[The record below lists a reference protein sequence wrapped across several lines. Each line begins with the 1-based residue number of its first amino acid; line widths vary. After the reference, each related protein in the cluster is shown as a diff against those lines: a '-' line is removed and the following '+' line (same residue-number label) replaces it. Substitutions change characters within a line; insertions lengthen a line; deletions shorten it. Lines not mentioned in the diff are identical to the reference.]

1 VKLALS
7 NDYELCFAEDR
18 ASAVEAFE
26 TTSPAMTLVDLDL
39 PPRASECEEGMT
51 ALCDLLA
58 IDRTAKVIVISGRG
72 EK

>member
-1 VKLALS
+1 
-7 NDYELCFAEDR
+7 
-18 ASAVEAFE
+18 VEAFE